1 MRIIVDGMGG
11 DNAPQEI
18 VKGAIEAAKL
28 IDHEIILVG
37 REDVLLAELAAN
49 GYDAEKPGMGKIS
62 VAHASEVILGEDSP
76 VKAVRT
82 KKDSSMVKGIRMLK
96 EGQGDLFI
104 SAGNTGALMAGS
116 LFNLGR
122 IPGIDRPAIA
132 SIYPI
137 MTQEPALL
145 VDAGA
150 NAECKPNNLLEF
162 GIMGSKSKS
171 PEGFF

>member
-18 VKGAIEAAKL
+18 VKGAMEAARL
-28 IDHEIILVG
+28 IEHEIVLVG
-37 REDVLLAELAAN
+37 KEEAILAELVAN
-49 GYDAEKPGMGKIS
+49 GYNAEDPQQGKIS
-62 VAHASEVILGEDSP
+62 VVNATEVILNEDSP

-145 VDAGA
+145 VDAWA
-150 NAECKPNNLLEF
+150 NAECKPNNLL
-162 GIMGSKSKS
+162 
-171 PEGFF
+171 